1 MIPEGKPRKDML
13 DDETIA
19 LYGFLLENTPHG
31 KLRCSTIE
39 DAVSQFKV
47 SRSTVS
53 RVLKK
58 VRNTDDHLG
67 AVESLKRSIKEELVV
82 KQLTPKIYKKLF
94 EKHLCHIEVHLDL
107 LKKLPVFQSLL
118 CTWRC
123 IEGTYEVKAGE

>member
-1 MIPEGKPRKDML
+1 MPERKPRKDML

-67 AVESLKRSIKEELVV
+67 AVKSLK
-82 KQLTPKIYKKLF
+82 KKY
-94 EKHLCHIEVHLDL
+94 EGRVGGKTVDTKNVQEAVR
-107 LKKLPVFQSLL
+107 KKSVSH
-118 CTWRC
+118 
-123 IEGTYEVKAGE
+123 